1 MRLCHV
7 PPRRAP
13 YDDHELDA
21 AQAAAV
27 DQGGRFLLLRKM
39 ITRLGMRDMVQ
50 HLTQYQPLPHYDSPA
65 NPAWRL
71 MRAILAQ
78 WIRARDR
85 PVVLMPLPLPQ
96 HLDETCD
103 AAPYQAR
110 FAELAAELGCRLHD
124 PLPDLLRIAPAARRR
139 RRWETDIHFTPAG
152 HDALARSLEPV
163 VAALLGAQL
172 ARAS

>member
-1 MRLCHV
+1 M
-7 PPRRAP
+7 
-13 YDDHELDA
+13 
-21 AQAAAV
+21 
-27 DQGGRFLLLRKM
+27 LRKM
-39 ITRLGMRDMVQ
+39 VTKLGMREMAQ

-71 MRAILAQ
+71 MRAILAE
-78 WIRARDR
+78 WIRALDR

-110 FAELAAELGCRLHD
+110 FAELALELGCRLHD
-124 PLPDLLRIAPAARRR
+124 PLPDLLRIPSATRRQL
-139 RRWETDIHFTPAG
+139 RWEKDIHFTPAG
-152 HDALARSLEPV
+152 HDALAHSLQPV
-163 VAALLGAQL
+163 IADMLGAGL